1 MTSSNNPRGLG
12 PDNATSLS
20 QAIADIDEIRT
31 HIAAGALFRG
41 FGPLVIAMTG
51 ALALVTMFSQ
61 LRWPHFLARDHE
73 RFLFV
78 WIAVAGFSIILV
90 GVEMIARSRR
100 HHGGLADAMIFKA
113 IEQFVHIGLAGA
125 AMGFVFWRFADDM
138 LWVLPGMWQVMVGVG
153 IFASLRT
160 LPKSIALTGGWYFLS
175 GLIVLVIASETREVA
190 PVLMGLPF
198 LGGQLIMAAC
208 LYLAGRDFS
217 SKSSGVSE

>member
-61 LRWPHFLARDHE
+61 LRWPPFLARDHE
-73 RFLFV
+73 R
-78 WIAVAGFSIILV
+78 
-90 GVEMIARSRR
+90 
-100 HHGGLADAMIFKA
+100 MIFKA